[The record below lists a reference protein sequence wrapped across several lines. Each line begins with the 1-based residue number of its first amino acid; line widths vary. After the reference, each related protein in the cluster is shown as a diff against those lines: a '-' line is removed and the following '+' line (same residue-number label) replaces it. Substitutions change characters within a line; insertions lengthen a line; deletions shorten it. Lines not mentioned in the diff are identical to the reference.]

1 MARQDDSLDPKVLSL
16 ASRVVQSNHTEED
29 DDDALFAE
37 LEAEIE
43 NDDSAVMREAGLA
56 HLRSQ

>member
-1 MARQDDSLDPKVLSL
+1 MSKRSPES
-16 ASRVVQSNHTEED
+16 EE

-43 NDDSAVMREAGLA
+43 NADDASVREKGIE
-56 HLRSQ
+56 QFKQE